1 MKIKINQRQ
10 KAKQN
15 KTEPTIKNKQK
26 ELDSQTKGNFYCW
39 VPIRR
44 ILLSYVDPYN
54 DFCSLTKRL
63 DLVIIIFFSHNSTQ
77 NTCALYW
84 NVVTQLLESSH

>member
-1 MKIKINQRQ
+1 MKINQRQ

-26 ELDSQTKGNFYCW
+26 ELDSRTKGNFYCW
-39 VPIRR
+39 VPIGR
-44 ILLSYVDPYN
+44 ILLSYFDPYN

-63 DLVIIIFFSHNSTQ
+63 DLVIIIFFSHNTTQ

>member
-26 ELDSQTKGNFYCW
+26 ELDSQTKGNF
-39 VPIRR
+39 
-44 ILLSYVDPYN
+44 
-54 DFCSLTKRL
+54 
-63 DLVIIIFFSHNSTQ
+63 
-77 NTCALYW
+77 
-84 NVVTQLLESSH
+84 